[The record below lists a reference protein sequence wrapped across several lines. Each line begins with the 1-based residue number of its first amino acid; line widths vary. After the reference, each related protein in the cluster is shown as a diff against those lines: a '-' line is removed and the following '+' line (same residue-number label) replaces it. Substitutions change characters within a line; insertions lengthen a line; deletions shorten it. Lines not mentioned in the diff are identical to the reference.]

1 LDSTLIIHGLQPTSS
16 RPKHQGVA
24 LRATADP
31 LGKRFALAAA
41 ITQFCTIAAMPSATE
56 THPTVQDFQKLA
68 RDFRVDIIKMITE
81 AGSGHP
87 GGSLSAIDFLT
98 VLYFGGHLR
107 VDAKRPDDPNRDR
120 FILSKGHCVP
130 ALYCVLAHRGFLPV
144 EELMTLR
151 KFGSRL
157 QGHPDKRRL
166 PCLEANTG
174 SLGQGLSIAV
184 GMALAAKLD
193 KAPWRTVCMTGD
205 GEIQEGQV
213 WEAAMSAPKF
223 GLDNLL
229 WVVDFNQVQQEG
241 MTKQQMD
248 LEPLKAKIEAFNW
261 QVQDINGHDY
271 AAIDQ
276 ALTKAESAKGKPQ
289 AIILRTIKGKGV
301 SWMELKTAWHGKA
314 PKKDEAEKAIK
325 EILEAK

>member
-1 LDSTLIIHGLQPTSS
+1 
-16 RPKHQGVA
+16 
-24 LRATADP
+24 
-31 LGKRFALAAA
+31 
-41 ITQFCTIAAMPSATE
+41 MPSATE
-56 THPTVQDFQKLA
+56 KRPETQDFAALA
-68 RDFRVDIIKMITE
+68 KDFRVQIIKMLTE

-98 VLYFGGHLR
+98 VLYYGGYLKHDPKNPK
-107 VDAKRPDDPNRDR
+107 DANRDR

-130 ALYCVLAHRGFLPV
+130 ALYVILANLGFFPK

-166 PCLEANTG
+166 PVLEANTG

-184 GMALAAKLD
+184 GLALAAKLD
-193 KAPWRTVCMTGD
+193 KASWQVVCMTGD
-205 GEIQEGQV
+205 GEIQEGQI
-213 WEAAMSAPKF
+213 WEAAMSAPKYA
-223 GLDNLL
+223 LDNLT

-241 MTKQQMD
+241 KTKQQMD

-261 QVQDINGHDY
+261 SVQEIDGHDY
-271 AAIDQ
+271 AAIDG
-276 ALTKAESAKGKPQ
+276 ALKKAAATKGKPK

-301 SWMELKTAWHGKA
+301 SWMEMQTAWHGKS
-314 PKKDEAEKAIK
+314 PKKDEAEKAIA
-325 EILEAK
+325 EILGGK

>member
-1 LDSTLIIHGLQPTSS
+1 
-16 RPKHQGVA
+16 
-24 LRATADP
+24 
-31 LGKRFALAAA
+31 
-41 ITQFCTIAAMPSATE
+41 MPSATE
-56 THPTVQDFQKLA
+56 NRTQTHDFAGLA
-68 RDFRVDIIKMITE
+68 RDFRVQIIRMLTE

-98 VLYFGGHLR
+98 VLYYGGTLR
-107 VDAKRPDDPNRDR
+107 HDPSMPHDPNRDR

-130 ALYCVLAHRGFLPV
+130 ALYTVLANRGFFPK

-166 PCLEANTG
+166 PILEANTG

-184 GMALAAKLD
+184 GLALGAKLD
-193 KAPWRTVCMTGD
+193 KASWQVVCMTGD

-213 WEAAMSAPKF
+213 WEAAMSAPKYA
-223 GLDNLL
+223 LDNLT

-241 MTKQQMD
+241 KTKQQMD

-261 QVQDINGHDY
+261 SVQEIDGHDHS
-271 AAIDQ
+271 AIDG
-276 ALTKAESAKGKPQ
+276 ALKKAAAVKGKPK

-301 SWMELKTAWHGKA
+301 SWMELQTAWHGKA
-314 PKKDEAEKAIK
+314 PKKDEAEKAIA
-325 EILEAK
+325 EILGGK

>member
-1 LDSTLIIHGLQPTSS
+1 MRSPI
-16 RPKHQGVA
+16 
-24 LRATADP
+24 ATASSFVQSGP
-31 LGKRFALAAA
+31 
-41 ITQFCTIAAMPSATE
+41 MPSAAGTRL
-56 THPTVQDFQKLA
+56 TAQDFKKLA
-68 RDFRVDIIKMITE
+68 RQFRVDIIKMITE

-107 VDAKRPDDPNRDR
+107 VDPKRPDDPNRDR

-130 ALYCVLAHRGFLPV
+130 ALYCVLAHRGFFPV
-144 EELMTLR
+144 SELMTLR

-174 SLGQGLSIAV
+174 SLGQGLSIGV

-193 KAPWRTVCMTGD
+193 KAPWRVVCMTGD
-205 GEIQEGQV
+205 GEIQEGQI

-241 MTKQQMD
+241 TTKQQMD
-248 LEPLKAKIEAFNW
+248 LEPIKAKIEAFNW
-261 QVQDINGHDY
+261 QVQDIDGHDH

-276 ALTKAESAKGKPQ
+276 ALTRAEEGRGKPQ

-301 SWMELKTAWHGKA
+301 SWMELQPAWHGKA
-314 PKKDEAEKAIK
+314 PKKDEAEKAIR
-325 EILEAK
+325 EILAGGK